1 MLSSTCYEEKT
12 KPITINNF
20 NKQSISISIPIAI
33 PTTPDN
39 NSNYID
45 EYSLNCNNFNPS
57 KKCIS
62 MLDEQSLVYFYLTL
76 NKEWKQL
83 HHVYNS
89 IPW

>member
-12 KPITINNF
+12 KPITINNY

-45 EYSLNCNNFNPS
+45 EYSLNCNNFNP
-57 KKCIS
+57 
-62 MLDEQSLVYFYLTL
+62 
-76 NKEWKQL
+76 NKMSPPDIWKNRLKQRL
-83 HHVYNS
+83 ENYQT
-89 IPW
+89 ITFLKE